1 MRVLCLFSEL
11 WYFSFMTLPAS
22 MTSPDVRKLFK
33 LLGKT
38 HVRFVGGCVRNM
50 LMGVPVGDVDLAT
63 THSPDD
69 VMRILGAGGVKIV
82 PTGID
87 HGTVTAVL
95 KGVGYEITTL
105 RRDVDTDG
113 RRAVVAYT
121 KDWAEDAARRDFT
134 INALYADLDGKIYDP
149 LGMGLAD
156 IKRFKVVFVGD
167 AEMRIQEDYLRIL
180 RFFRFQC
187 LYGKGAPDKK
197 ALVAC
202 AKFAP
207 KILTLS
213 RERVTQE
220 LTKIIMANNPQKI
233 LSVMQKHKILPDI
246 LGKSFY
252 PDRIGSMVKIQKKA
266 LGADL
271 DVLYCARLLSVLGF
285 QFKESGKIFNHL
297 ILNKKQI
304 SILSD
309 ACQIKIDT
317 QRFDTFNFAKNLYHF
332 SWGAVA
338 VAVMVAA
345 VKGNLT
351 PTQFQKIWAKFLKT
365 ERPVFPVSG
374 KDLLAKG
381 FVQGEAMG
389 AELKRLEQLWIKS
402 RFALT
407 KLDLLG

>member
-1 MRVLCLFSEL
+1 
-11 WYFSFMTLPAS
+11 MTLPAPIPLS

-38 HVRFVGGCVRNM
+38 HVRFVGGCVRDM
-50 LMGVPVGDVDLAT
+50 LMGVPVGDIDLAT

-69 VMRILGAGGVKIV
+69 VMRILGAGGVKTV

-134 INALYADLDGKIYDP
+134 INALYADLDGQIYDP
-149 LGMGLAD
+149 LGTGLTD

-207 KILTLS
+207 KISTLS

-220 LTKIIMANNPQKI
+220 FTKIIMADNPQKI
-233 LSVMQKHKILPDI
+233 LSVMQTHKILPEI
-246 LGKSFY
+246 LGKTFH
-252 PDRIGSMVKIQKKA
+252 PDRIGSTVKIQKKA
-266 LGADL
+266 LGADK
-271 DVLYCARLLSVLGF
+271 DVLYCARLPSVLGF

-297 ILNKKQI
+297 ILKKKDI
-304 SILSD
+304 SILVD
-309 ACQIKIDT
+309 ACKT
-317 QRFDTFNFAKNLYHF
+317 KFDTKRLDTYSFAKNLYHF

-345 VKGNLT
+345 VKAELT
-351 PTQFQKIWAKFLKT
+351 PLQFQKIWAKFLKT
-365 ERPVFPVSG
+365 ERPVFPVTG

-389 AELKRLEQLWIKS
+389 AELKRLETLWIKS
-402 RFALT
+402 KFVFT
-407 KLDLLG
+407 KSDLLN